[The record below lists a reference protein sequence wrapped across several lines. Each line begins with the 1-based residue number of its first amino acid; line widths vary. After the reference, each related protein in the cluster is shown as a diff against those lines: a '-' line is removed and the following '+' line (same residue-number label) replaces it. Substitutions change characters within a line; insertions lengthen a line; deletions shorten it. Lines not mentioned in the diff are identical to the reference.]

1 MHNRRHVAPLPMPD
15 SDPRRFPAFPAR
27 LRRAFV
33 AATAW
38 LALAGLA
45 GPACAQPPLVLLVP
59 YPVGALS
66 DSVARVVAPALA
78 LVLDR
83 PVVVENLGGAGGA
96 LAARRVL
103 KTPADGELLLQ
114 GSPNELILAPM
125 AQPSAGFIAGDFRMV
140 QIIGSAPLVVVA
152 RADLPAASFGE
163 LIELAR
169 RSAANAQ
176 PLSYGSVGVGSLY
189 HLLGRQLAQRL
200 DVPMTHVPYTGGAPL
215 MRDLAGGVVDFAI
228 MPGAASTFAL
238 VDEGRLKLLGTLEP
252 PQQQPRPR
260 LRSLP
265 SLAGDSRMS
274 GFSYSIWSGY
284 FVRADTP
291 PTLVQHLN
299 EALAIALRDPQVR
312 ARLEAQGADP
322 MPAMDPAAAQA
333 FYQGEIGRYDALA
346 PSGGAEG
353 APR

>member
-1 MHNRRHVAPLPMPD
+1 MTVSDSRR
-15 SDPRRFPAFPAR
+15 STAFAAR
-27 LRRAFV
+27 LRRALV
-33 AATAW
+33 AAAAW
-38 LALAGLA
+38 LALAA
-45 GPACAQPPLVLLVP
+45 VADAARAQPPLVVLVP

-78 LVLDR
+78 RVLDR

-96 LAARRVL
+96 LAARRLL
-103 KTPADGELLLQ
+103 KAPADGELLLQ

-125 AQPSAGFIAGDFRMV
+125 AQPAAGFAAGDFRMV

-152 RADLPAASFGE
+152 RADLPASSFDE

-169 RSAANAQ
+169 RSAQVQ

-200 DVPMTHVPYTGGAPL
+200 GVPMTHVPYPGGAPL

-228 MPGAASTFAL
+228 LPAAASTFAL

-252 PQQQPRPR
+252 AQHERARPR

-265 SLAGDSRMS
+265 SLAGDARMA
-274 GFSYSIWSGY
+274 GMSYSIWSGY

-291 PTLVQHLN
+291 PGLVQRLN
-299 EALAIALRDPQVR
+299 DALAIALRDPLVR
-312 ARLEAQGADP
+312 ARLQAQGADP
-322 MPAMDPAAAQA
+322 MPAMKSAAAQA
-333 FYQGEIGRYDALA
+333 FYSHEIARYESLA
-346 PSGGAEG
+346 PEAGAE